1 MKVLL
6 NRCDN
11 DIEYVVDYYGDII
24 GFNED
29 YEDSDGNLYR
39 IYFKTILDTSEVKEM
54 IENDCWERVA
64 NWENPESVRFY
75 CEEDEGE
82 KARAIFKKSKSKHMP
97 CGDDLLDIG
106 CTVKLVDNGFILD
119 I

>member
-11 DIEYVVDYYGDII
+11 DIEYVVDCYDDII

-29 YEDSDGNLYR
+29 YRDSEGNLYR
-39 IYFKTILDTSEVKEM
+39 LYFKTILDTREVKEM
-54 IENDCWERVA
+54 IEEDCWERVCA
-64 NWENPESVRFY
+64 WEKPTYIEFY
-75 CEEDEGE
+75 CGEDEGE
-82 KARAIFKKSKSKHMP
+82 IARKILKKLKSKYIPS
-97 CGDDLLDIG
+97 GSDLLDIG
-106 CTVKLVDNGFILD
+106 CTVKAVGNGFIID